1 MVLVVV
7 VVAVVGKNLEVVVA
21 VARAVVVGCGV
32 VEVLAE
38 LLRDTGKIEDLKR
51 RARSS
56 QRHSN

>member
-1 MVLVVV
+1 MV